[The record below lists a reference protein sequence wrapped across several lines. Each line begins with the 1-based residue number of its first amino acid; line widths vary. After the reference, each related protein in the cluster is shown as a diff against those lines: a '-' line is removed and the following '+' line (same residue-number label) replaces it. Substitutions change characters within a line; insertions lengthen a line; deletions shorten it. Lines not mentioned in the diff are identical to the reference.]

1 MKTKSSLVKI
11 ILFSLSLM
19 TLASCGPNSDSGDA
33 VDTSVG
39 QTLEQRVSAAI
50 AAASDVPADNLS
62 VSVQDGLVTISGS
75 LDCEDCGGY
84 RTPGQAGTVQQSLG
98 AVVRAV
104 PGVDEVR
111 FDLEIPD

>member
-1 MKTKSSLVKI
+1 MRSLLVTCFVAVLI
-11 ILFSLSLM
+11 
-19 TLASCGPNSDSGDA
+19 SCSPDSET
-33 VDTSVG
+33 VDTNDLSVA
-39 QTLEQRVSAAI
+39 QTLEQRVTAAVT
-50 AAASDVPADNLS
+50 AASDLPTQNLS
-62 VSVQDGLVTISGS
+62 VSVQGGLVTISGS

-111 FDLEIPD
+111 FELQIPD